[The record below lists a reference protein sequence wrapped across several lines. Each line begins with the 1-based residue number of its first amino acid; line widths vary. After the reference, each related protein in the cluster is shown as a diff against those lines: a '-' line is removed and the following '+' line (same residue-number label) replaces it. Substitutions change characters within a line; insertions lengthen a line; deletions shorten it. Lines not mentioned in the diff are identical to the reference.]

1 MRYEIWGDN
10 LPAVTIGLDRGESIF
25 TQAGGMSWMTDGISM
40 ETNARGGLGKAL
52 GRMFSGD
59 SMFQATYTA
68 QYDNCSITLAS
79 TFPGN
84 IMVLEVDQGRDYI
97 AQKGAFLC
105 AQPTVDMSVAFTRA
119 KSGFFGGEG
128 FILQRFSGQG
138 LVFIELDG
146 SVKEI
151 DLLPGQLLKVDTGN
165 VAAFESTVEYSV
177 ETVKGFK
184 NILFAGEGLFLT
196 TLRGPGKV
204 WLQTMAVENLAE
216 RIIPYIPTQRSN

>member
-1 MRYEIWGDN
+1 MKYLIWGDN
-10 LPAVTIGLDRGESIF
+10 LPAVTIELDRGESIY
-25 TQAGGMSWMTDGISM
+25 TQSGGMSWMTDGISM

-59 SMFQATYTA
+59 SIFQATYTA
-68 QYDNCSITLAS
+68 QYDGCSITLAS
-79 TFPGN
+79 SFPGN
-84 IMVLEVDQGRDYI
+84 IMPLEVGPGREYI

-119 KSGFFGGEG
+119 KAGFFGGEG
-128 FILQRFSGQG
+128 FILQRFSGYG
-138 LVFIELDG
+138 LVFLELDG
-146 SVKEI
+146 SVSEI
-151 DLLPGQLLKVDTGN
+151 DLLPGQLIKVDTGN

-184 NILFAGEGLFLT
+184 NILFGGEGLFLS

-204 WLQTMAVENLAE
+204 WLQTMSVVSLAE
-216 RIIPYIPTQRSN
+216 KLIPYLPTKSSN